1 MKTLEERKAI
11 LEAEIIK
18 QQKKGWLIANR
29 TDTTCQLTKEKKP
42 ETCLIVILFLLFV
55 IPGLLYLIITKGNVT
70 VYIEIT
76 DEGEIKYS
84 GKDLSPYELEQLKKE
99 YVDTVVNGRKL
110 SQYEIEMREKAV
122 AAAGGDKKTVSQ
134 TPVMSQTTNALGL
147 LTTSEIADGLKISE
161 EEVVKLIETGQLKGK
176 KIGDKYFIRKDDFDE
191 FMKK

>member
-1 MKTLEERKAI
+1 
-11 LEAEIIK
+11 
-18 QQKKGWLIANR
+18 
-29 TDTTCQLTKEKKP
+29 
-42 ETCLIVILFLLFV
+42 VILFLLFV

-110 SQYEIEMREKAV
+110 SQYEIEMREKA
-122 AAAGGDKKTVSQ
+122 AEAAGGDIKIVSR

>member
-29 TDTTCQLTKEKKP
+29 TGTTCQLTKEKKP

-110 SQYEIEMREKAV
+110 SQYEIEMREKAT

-134 TPVMSQTTNALGL
+134 SPVMSQTTNTLGL
-147 LTTSEIADGLKISE
+147 LTTREIADGLKISE